1 MVLWG
6 GSLVE
11 QTLFPL
17 SFGWRARVLRG
28 PRESQ
33 AVAHPSIR
41 LLLCTALKNTHTN
54 TNQIRVQNR
63 GKGKQCHPLDIP
75 RSNIKFSCLHQ
86 IKFILQIGPFYVMN
100 STSLKRQI
108 ETHKILFFLPFNN
121 LFFSSSFATRASLL
135 AFSAANISILA
146 LLVSSLWSVSSAPP
160 PAVPMLRVVD
170 TAKLWVEP
178 DLKNTEGQ
186 YQGGRIEGA
195 KGAKGPHHWKNEKEC
210 FFAFRMEGQGVLRPS
225 SRWDILLFWVGKPL
239 NIDP

>member
-1 MVLWG
+1 M
-6 GSLVE
+6 
-11 QTLFPL
+11 
-17 SFGWRARVLRG
+17 
-28 PRESQ
+28 
-33 AVAHPSIR
+33 
-41 LLLCTALKNTHTN
+41 
-54 TNQIRVQNR
+54 
-63 GKGKQCHPLDIP
+63 DIP

-86 IKFILQIGPFYVMN
+86 VKFILQIGPFYVMN

-108 ETHKILFFLPFNN
+108 EIHKILFFLPFNN

-210 FFAFRMEGQGVLRPS
+210 FFSPS
-225 SRWDILLFWVGKPL
+225 SRWDIYFFGLGNLWILILNVFCTFSKPKNSYTPWLFKIKYSKHSNFDKIIL
-239 NIDP
+239 